1 MKNFFK
7 ITVLA
12 AIFCMVASCENSI
25 GKRDLE
31 DGGGDLTDSGMSDE
45 DADSGDSTDAD
56 ETDATT
62 DEDGNIPDETD
73 DDITDTT
80 DEDNDDIVD
89 SDSEESDYHSPYGSI
104 VFNFEN
110 NLIGSEEEPTVFS
123 DKIFASGCY
132 GNGTEE
138 IAPEY
143 AEKIETMAFV
153 HNDYIEIQQTL
164 TYSDGTVGNPTV
176 FLYLP
181 LETAQNPGI
190 YTLALSGDAA
200 IILADVNW
208 SMGQIQCYHA
218 FGAGQIEI
226 SESNIN
232 ELFQTVTFSGNATL
246 YHPLNYNGE
255 DVSAEFLQTFTGTN
269 MLCGPVD

>member
-7 ITVLA
+7 IIVLA
-12 AIFCMVASCENSI
+12 AVFCFVASCENSI
-25 GKRDLE
+25 GKKNLE
-31 DGGGDLTDSGMSDE
+31 PNDNDSTDSEMSDE
-45 DADSGDSTDAD
+45 DADSGDTADAD
-56 ETDATT
+56 ETDSTT

-73 DDITDTT
+73 DDTTDTT
-80 DEDNDDIVD
+80 GDDDNDDIVD
-89 SDSEESDYHSPYGSI
+89 TDSGEHGYNSPYGSI
-104 VFNFEN
+104 SLSFE
-110 NLIGSEEEPTVFS
+110 NLIGTEEEPGS
-123 DKIFASGCY
+123 YNEIFAEGTY

-143 AEKIETMAFV
+143 ADQIRTMAFV
-153 HNDYIEIQQTL
+153 HNDYIQIQQTL
-164 TYSDGTVGNPTV
+164 TYSEGTIGNPTV

-190 YTLALSGDAA
+190 YTLALNGDAA

-208 SMGQIQCYHA
+208 SIGQIECYHA
-218 FGAGQIEI
+218 FGEGTLEI

-232 ELFQTVTFSGNATL
+232 NEFKVVSLSGNATL

-255 DVSAEFLQTFTGTN
+255 DVSSTFMQTFTGTN

>member
-7 ITVLA
+7 IIVLA
-12 AIFCMVASCENSI
+12 AVFCLVASCENSI
-25 GKRDLE
+25 GKKNLE
-31 DGGGDLTDSGMSDE
+31 PNDNDSTDSEMSDE
-45 DADSGDSTDAD
+45 DADSGDTETPD
-56 ETDATT
+56 EGDTEKPIDQDGEENPDEDDTSDTT
-62 DEDGNIPDETD
+62 DEDGEDVVD
-73 DDITDTT
+73 TDTG
-80 DEDNDDIVD
+80 EL
-89 SDSEESDYHSPYGSI
+89 EYKSPYGSI
-104 VFNFEN
+104 SLSFE
-110 NLIGSEEEPTVFS
+110 NLIGTEENPGSYNE
-123 DKIFASGCY
+123 IFAEGTY

-143 AEKIETMAFV
+143 ADQIRTMAFV
-153 HNDYIEIQQTL
+153 HNDYIQIQQTL
-164 TYSDGTVGNPTV
+164 TYSEGTIGNPTV

-190 YTLALSGDAA
+190 YTLALNGDAA

-208 SMGQIQCYHA
+208 NIGQIECYHA
-218 FGAGQIEI
+218 FGEGTLEI

-232 ELFQTVTFSGNATL
+232 NEFKVVSLSGNATL

-255 DVSAEFLQTFTGTN
+255 DVSSTFTQTFTGTN